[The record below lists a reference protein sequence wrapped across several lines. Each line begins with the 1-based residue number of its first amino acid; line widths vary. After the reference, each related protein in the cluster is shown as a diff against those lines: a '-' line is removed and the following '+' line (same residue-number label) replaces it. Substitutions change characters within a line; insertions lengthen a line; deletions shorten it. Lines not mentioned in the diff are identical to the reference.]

1 MTDTDA
7 TKEVD
12 HATAHDEKVT
22 PLVLIKYVLSCAL
35 LTFSIVIVGAL
46 MFTGN
51 TRISSET
58 NPWVCLLVCV
68 SYYCAALLFLLPSY
82 QVLVFD
88 LATTTTLTKFS
99 NLVTA
104 TVSTPPSFLLYTG
117 LGRHLAYDD

>member
-68 SYYCAALLFLLPSY
+68 SYLVIVLRCCFSCHRIKYLF
-82 QVLVFD
+82 FD
-88 LATTTTLTKFS
+88 LATT
-99 NLVTA
+99 
-104 TVSTPPSFLLYTG
+104 
-117 LGRHLAYDD
+117 RH

>member
-82 QVLVFD
+82 QVLVFA
-88 LATTTTLTKFS
+88 LATT
-99 NLVTA
+99 
-104 TVSTPPSFLLYTG
+104 
-117 LGRHLAYDD
+117 RH